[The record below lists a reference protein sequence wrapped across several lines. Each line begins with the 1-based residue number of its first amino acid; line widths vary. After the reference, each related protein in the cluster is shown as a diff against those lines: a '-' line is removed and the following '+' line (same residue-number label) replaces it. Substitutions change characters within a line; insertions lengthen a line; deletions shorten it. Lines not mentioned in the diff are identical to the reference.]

1 MELHNFVFDYRRL
14 KKITEFDAEPL
25 PDIDH
30 LHSRLGK
37 ARYFTVIDLS
47 KGYRQ
52 IPVRR
57 EDRPKTAFKTAMG
70 YFPWTVLP
78 FGVQNTVAVFN
89 SMMRKLLG
97 SLGRDDIANFMD
109 DSLMAT

>member
-1 MELHNFVFDYRRL
+1 MELYDFVLDYRRL

-37 ARYFTVIDLS
+37 ARYFNTIDLS

-57 EDRPKTAFKTAMG
+57 EDRPKTAFTTPMG
-70 YFPWTVLP
+70 
-78 FGVQNTVAVFN
+78 
-89 SMMRKLLG
+89 
-97 SLGRDDIANFMD
+97 
-109 DSLMAT
+109 